1 MYPNGPFN
9 QPEYLQL
16 DMEMT
21 LTNSPREQQVIPN
34 GDQGTFAQDMGMTPR
49 YLSEF
54 EFIGQQQEQYEY
66 TVLEDPSALQHLQM
80 FNEEQENYGF
90 EEELYEDYT
99 HEYRSMRTDV
109 QGTSDGRIINN
120 RGHVTQVNNGYIPN
134 GRQMTHNDV
143 NFNLNQR
150 YGHGQMNTESRFQSQ
165 NHFIDVEDQYCSE
178 DDSKAYGMP
187 NGVQGFDHA
196 YDYPQPNGIQYHLHQ
211 GQLQS
216 ASSSRAASM
225 ASDSSFGHSH
235 ERLQPTNSKFLKP
248 TRHRTKFE
256 KWQIDALEERFEQS
270 DSYSKREMMVMAEE
284 LCLSSVDQVKF
295 WFKNRKQKR
304 TKELKEQNRAD
315 PQVHPG
321 SYPMQTSSST
331 PHSHPYDNSFVAPSP
346 IHNQMSSQCHPQNE
360 DPMQPSSLTSSNEPL
375 RRVSKKIE
383 DWQVKVLEH
392 KFAGKYSSTKAQ
404 NEEAARE
411 LNLTIDQILTT
422 VCKCR
427 LFSCQGNG
435 SNNTFKTLD
444 THNMAVIIRRLHQM
458 RRTTYENMINGN

>member
-1 MYPNGPFN
+1 MYSDGSFN

-16 DMEMT
+16 DMEMEET
-21 LTNSPREQQVIPN
+21 LTNSPREQQLIPN

-66 TVLEDPSALQHLQM
+66 TVLEDPQVFH
-80 FNEEQENYGF
+80 EEQENYGF
-90 EEELYEDYT
+90 EEELYDDYG

-109 QGTSDGRIINN
+109 QGTYDGRIINN
-120 RGHVTQVNNGYIPN
+120 RGHVTEEDNDYIPN

-143 NFNLNQR
+143 NVKLNQR
-150 YGHGQMNTESRFQSQ
+150 YGHDQMNTEYRVRSQ
-165 NHFIDVEDQYCSE
+165 NHFNGVEDQYCSE
-178 DDSKAYGMP
+178 DDIEAFGMP
-187 NGVQGFDHA
+187 NGVQGFNHA

-270 DSYSKREMMVMAEE
+270 DSYSKREMMVMVEE
-284 LCLSSVDQVKF
+284 LGLSSVDQVKF

-304 TKELKEQNRAD
+304 TKELKEQNLYQSPARC
-315 PQVHPG
+315 HPI
-321 SYPMQTSSST
+321 QTYTST

-346 IHNQMSSQCHPQNE
+346 IHNQISSQCHPQNE

-392 KFAGKYSSTKAQ
+392 KFAGKYFSTKAQ
-404 NEEAARE
+404 NEEAATE
-411 LNLTIDQILTT
+411 LGLTIDQ
-422 VCKCR
+422 VKYFMRKKR
-427 LFSCQGNG
+427 LN
-435 SNNTFKTLD
+435 
-444 THNMAVIIRRLHQM
+444 RRD
-458 RRTTYENMINGN
+458 N